1 MRLILCF
8 ILAIFCIISL
18 VYLSSVPTATVE
30 LLVIT
35 DKLVFDRFLSV
46 AKRRDEN
53 WNVTL
58 TMESYFETLIRM
70 AVSLAKSIFSFF
82 FKFFFNI
89 FQNEKFLK
97 VGFNQRE
104 ELKLEIN
111 EFIHFNVIT
120 VLSSI
125 ILMKLFWFSGTCV

>member
-1 MRLILCF
+1 M
-8 ILAIFCIISL
+8 
-18 VYLSSVPTATVE
+18 PTATVE

-82 FKFFFNI
+82 LKFFFNI